1 MDEDKAL
8 FNLNLPKQTIFP
20 TPTMYYVRFK
30 STTIAQTSIG
40 YLLENYHFHDKSN
53 IFLPDGFIPIARGI
67 IKVSVIGNDDAIISL
82 QTQTENFLQVQSEE
96 DGLLAWS
103 CPRNEIVAESVQF
116 EFFGFKLGR
125 DDALFAKIRSVQTNK
140 FVRVTS
146 PSTLTSERW
155 TQAFANEES
164 FSNATEFIFEPV

>member
-1 MDEDKAL
+1 M
-8 FNLNLPKQTIFP
+8 
-20 TPTMYYVRFK
+20 
-30 STTIAQTSIG
+30 
-40 YLLENYHFHDKSN
+40 
-53 IFLPDGFIPIARGI
+53 
-67 IKVSVIGNDDAIISL
+67 SVIGNNDAIISL
-82 QTQTENFLQVQSEE
+82 QTQTGNFLHVLSEK
-96 DGLLAWS
+96 DGLLGWN
-103 CPRNEIVAESVQF
+103 CLRNEIVAENAQF